1 MKYSILLS
9 VAIFGWIAF
18 IYSHKDFF
26 FKQLPFFSANSISS
40 LSSENLSQRLPTQ
53 KIEIQKRDFRNS
65 KPQIR
70 RDLYNSIS
78 EGMSYDEVRSIVGW
92 DGVLIYTN
100 VLDYG
105 NRQIKEKIYQW
116 NNQDVYSANSDSQR
130 AGDLN
135 PYWSLTLQFQDN
147 ALVGKTFYNLQQTK

>member
-9 VAIFGWIAF
+9 VAISGWIAF

-26 FKQLPFFSANSISS
+26 FKQLPSFSANSTLS
-40 LSSENLSQRLPTQ
+40 LSNRRLSQRLPTQ
-53 KIEIQKRDFRNS
+53 KIEIQNRDFRDS

-78 EGMSYDEVRSIVGW
+78 EGMSYDEVRSIIGW
-92 DGVLIYTN
+92 DGVLIYTSD
-100 VLDYG
+100 LDYG
-105 NRQIKEKIYQW
+105 GGEIKEKIYQW
-116 NNQDVYSANSDSQR
+116 NNQDVYSTNYNSQR

-135 PYWSLTLQFQDN
+135 PYWNVTLQFQDD
-147 ALVGKTFYNLQQTK
+147 ALVGKSFYNLQHTK

>member
-26 FKQLPFFSANSISS
+26 FKQLPSFSANSIFS
-40 LSSENLSQRLPTQ
+40 LSNRRLSQRLPTQ
-53 KIEIQKRDFRNS
+53 KIEIQNRDFRDL

-78 EGMSYDEVRSIVGW
+78 EGMSYDQVRSIIGW

-100 VLDYG
+100 DIDYG
-105 NRQIKEKIYQW
+105 GRQIREKIYQW
-116 NNQDVYSANSDSQR
+116 NNQDIYSTNYDPQR

-135 PYWSLTLQFQDN
+135 PYWSVTLQFQDD
-147 ALVGKTFYNLQQTK
+147 ALVGKTFYHFQRSE